1 MLLNFSLSWV
11 KSGLW
16 EEKRMQSPT
25 GFSPEDS
32 GVPGTVA
39 GLSDLVL
46 GPLKELIGA
55 ALK

>member
-1 MLLNFSLSWV
+1 
-11 KSGLW
+11 
-16 EEKRMQSPT
+16 MQSPT